1 MGMAASSLRFAQLTA
16 RKNQVEFE
24 GQQINQQRLTL
35 SQKSTALFNDMLTK
49 QVPTAP
55 DPSAFTRIVYKFN
68 SGFGESSILNLAR
81 KSSGAY
87 NYNVTYKR
95 PKTTKTLS
103 RSSFSNIG
111 FTTTLGVTTS
121 DKSQALASN
130 YARTANVDG
139 VSRNLTLVG
148 GNSAA
153 AKLQTYRDKLETYNN
168 MKTIE
173 EQIRSLSNKNGA
185 DACESS
191 TQQNIKSALGL
202 KYDAS
207 GDGQNKI
214 SEALKTIADKIPDD
228 QSSVVGSSEPPQY
241 KEAYYDDFSSD
252 RAPAKW
258 VNTEIRTSPK
268 PPSWHSEFKTKPT
281 LDPVVLGAY
290 PTISTP
296 PTDEEKKKAAA
307 YNMAVALGISSSAA
321 LSEDLTK
328 VDMVGA
334 LNDILS
340 EEESP
345 MNTWLRNK
353 LTGSPDG
360 TNLATSFNFQDGAI
374 KKNDIYKKE
383 SGEDATGVFKSLF
396 EFERKELANLLAR
409 YANGNAN
416 PLTDDQKMTDDKY
429 TQASANQEYSKEP
442 QLYFNY
448 EAKLAYDNANDEEKQ
463 KCNAYDAYLGN
474 QDAWKNYHEWINNQ
488 TGYLNERASESL
500 IKVAKGKTG
509 YDGITNDQM
518 VEMLNE
524 LLKTVGENCTSSGD
538 YKTTK
543 VDPAFAQYQSATATA
558 GIVNIAAGQILYEY
572 QDDDGQKCY
581 MYVSNENVLDDT
593 SSTYAEQVSVYE
605 NVLNYLEGEMETE
618 SQDANVI
625 MSDEGQVAKITFAD
639 GTVVTPEV
647 VTEMDN
653 DAYNQAMVEYEYK
666 KDVYDKEMN
675 DCNAKVKI
683 IQAQDQK
690 LEVRLKQLDTEQKAL
705 STEIEALKS
714 IRDKA
719 IESSFK
725 TFS

>member
-81 KSSGAY
+81 KASGAY

-103 RSSFSNIG
+103 RSSFSNVG

-121 DKSQALASN
+121 DKTKASY
-130 YARTANVDG
+130 YARTANVNG

-148 GNSAA
+148 GDSAA

-173 EQIRSLSNKNGA
+173 EQIRSLNNKNGS
-185 DACESS
+185 DVCKSS

-202 KYDAS
+202 TTDSRNGIAQKLFGNTGKS
-207 GDGQNKI
+207 G
-214 SEALKTIADKIPDD
+214 LC
-228 QSSVVGSSEPPQY
+228 V
-241 KEAYYDDFSSD
+241 
-252 RAPAKW
+252 
-258 VNTEIRTSPK
+258 
-268 PPSWHSEFKTKPT
+268 
-281 LDPVVLGAY
+281 
-290 PTISTP
+290 
-296 PTDEEKKKAAA
+296 
-307 YNMAVALGISSSAA
+307 
-321 LSEDLTK
+321 
-328 VDMVGA
+328 
-334 LNDILS
+334 
-340 EEESP
+340 
-345 MNTWLRNK
+345 
-353 LTGSPDG
+353 
-360 TNLATSFNFQDGAI
+360 
-374 KKNDIYKKE
+374 
-383 SGEDATGVFKSLF
+383 TGVFPDVLALNTSGINNEKAKAAEAMVKVLNGTAANLDTNITAQNLSAAVKALGSLKVNNEQLMSAHLQDKLF
-396 EFERKELANLLAR
+396 TDNTLKDDYDFQDNGSNSTDLTSFKNLNELEKKELINLLTA
-409 YANGNAN
+409 YANADAGTISSYDA
-416 PLTDDQKMTDDKY
+416 KY
-429 TQASANQEYSKEP
+429 QVSDTNYTN
-442 QLYFNY
+442 YTNY
-448 EAKLAYDNANDEEKQ
+448 ENYGQAANSLYNLASGQAADD
-463 KCNAYDAYLGN
+463 
-474 QDAWKNYHEWINNQ
+474 
-488 TGYLNERASESL
+488 T
-500 IKVAKGKTG
+500 V
-509 YDGITNDQM
+509 TNDQM

-524 LLKTVGENCTSSGD
+524 LLKEVGEGSSSSGD
-538 YKTTK
+538 YKTKK

-625 MSDEGQVAKITFAD
+625 MSDEGQVSKITFAD

>member
-81 KSSGAY
+81 KASGAY

-103 RSSFSNIG
+103 RSSFSNVG

-121 DKSQALASN
+121 DKTKASY
-130 YARTANVDG
+130 YARTANVNG

-148 GNSAA
+148 GDSAA

-173 EQIRSLSNKNGA
+173 EQIRSLNNKNGSYV
-185 DACESS
+185 CESS

-202 KYDAS
+202 TTDNRNGIAQKLFGNTGKS
-207 GDGQNKI
+207 G
-214 SEALKTIADKIPDD
+214 LC
-228 QSSVVGSSEPPQY
+228 V
-241 KEAYYDDFSSD
+241 
-252 RAPAKW
+252 
-258 VNTEIRTSPK
+258 
-268 PPSWHSEFKTKPT
+268 
-281 LDPVVLGAY
+281 
-290 PTISTP
+290 
-296 PTDEEKKKAAA
+296 
-307 YNMAVALGISSSAA
+307 
-321 LSEDLTK
+321 
-328 VDMVGA
+328 
-334 LNDILS
+334 
-340 EEESP
+340 
-345 MNTWLRNK
+345 
-353 LTGSPDG
+353 
-360 TNLATSFNFQDGAI
+360 
-374 KKNDIYKKE
+374 
-383 SGEDATGVFKSLF
+383 TGVFPDVLALNTSGINDEKAKAAEAMVKVLNGTAANLDTNITAQNLSAAVNALGSLKVNNEQLMSAHLQDKLF
-396 EFERKELANLLAR
+396 TDNTLKNEYDFTSAGASNPDSKDLSSFQNLNELEKKELINLLTA
-409 YANGNAN
+409 YANADAGTISSYDA
-416 PLTDDQKMTDDKY
+416 KY
-429 TQASANQEYSKEP
+429 QVSDTNYT
-442 QLYFNY
+442 NY
-448 EAKLAYDNANDEEKQ
+448 ENYGQAANSLYNLASGQAADD
-463 KCNAYDAYLGN
+463 
-474 QDAWKNYHEWINNQ
+474 
-488 TGYLNERASESL
+488 T
-500 IKVAKGKTG
+500 V
-509 YDGITNDQM
+509 TNDQM

-524 LLKTVGENCTSSGD
+524 LLKEVGEGSSSSGD
-538 YKTTK
+538 YKTKK

>member
-81 KSSGAY
+81 KASGAY

-103 RSSFSNIG
+103 RSSFSNVG

-121 DKSQALASN
+121 DKTKASY
-130 YARTANVDG
+130 YARTANVNG

-148 GNSAA
+148 GDSAA

-173 EQIRSLSNKNGA
+173 EQIRSLNNKNGSNV
-185 DACESS
+185 CESS

-202 KYDAS
+202 TTDSRNGIAQKLFGNTGKS
-207 GDGQNKI
+207 G
-214 SEALKTIADKIPDD
+214 LC
-228 QSSVVGSSEPPQY
+228 V
-241 KEAYYDDFSSD
+241 
-252 RAPAKW
+252 
-258 VNTEIRTSPK
+258 
-268 PPSWHSEFKTKPT
+268 
-281 LDPVVLGAY
+281 
-290 PTISTP
+290 
-296 PTDEEKKKAAA
+296 
-307 YNMAVALGISSSAA
+307 
-321 LSEDLTK
+321 
-328 VDMVGA
+328 
-334 LNDILS
+334 
-340 EEESP
+340 
-345 MNTWLRNK
+345 
-353 LTGSPDG
+353 
-360 TNLATSFNFQDGAI
+360 
-374 KKNDIYKKE
+374 
-383 SGEDATGVFKSLF
+383 TGVFPDVLALNTSGINDEKAKAAEAMVKVLNGTAANLDTNITAQNLSAAVKALGSLTVSSEQLMSAHLKDKLF
-396 EFERKELANLLAR
+396 TDNTLKNEYDFTSADASNPDSKDLSSFQNLNELEKKELINLLTA
-409 YANGNAN
+409 YANADAGTISSYDA
-416 PLTDDQKMTDDKY
+416 KY
-429 TQASANQEYSKEP
+429 QVSDTNYTN
-442 QLYFNY
+442 YTNY
-448 EAKLAYDNANDEEKQ
+448 ENYGQAANSLYNLASGQAADD
-463 KCNAYDAYLGN
+463 
-474 QDAWKNYHEWINNQ
+474 
-488 TGYLNERASESL
+488 T
-500 IKVAKGKTG
+500 V
-509 YDGITNDQM
+509 TNDQM

-524 LLKTVGENCTSSGD
+524 LLKEVGEGSSSSGD
-538 YKTTK
+538 YKTKK

>member
-81 KSSGAY
+81 KASGAY

-103 RSSFSNIG
+103 RSSFSNVG

-121 DKSQALASN
+121 DKTKASY
-130 YARTANVDG
+130 YARTANVNG

-148 GNSAA
+148 GDSAA

-173 EQIRSLSNKNGA
+173 EQIRSLNNKNGS
-185 DACESS
+185 DVCESS

-202 KYDAS
+202 TTDNRNGIAQKLFGNTGKSGLCVTGVFPDVLALNTSGINDEKAKAAEAMVKVLNGTAANLDTNITAQNLSNAVNALGSLTVSSEQLMSTHLKDKLFTDNTLKNEYDFTSAGASNPDSKDLSSFQNLNELEKKELINLLTAYANADAGTISSYDAKYQVS
-207 GDGQNKI
+207 DTNYTNYTNYENYGQ
-214 SEALKTIADKIPDD
+214 
-228 QSSVVGSSEPPQY
+228 
-241 KEAYYDDFSSD
+241 
-252 RAPAKW
+252 
-258 VNTEIRTSPK
+258 
-268 PPSWHSEFKTKPT
+268 
-281 LDPVVLGAY
+281 
-290 PTISTP
+290 
-296 PTDEEKKKAAA
+296 AANSL
-307 YNMAVALGISSSAA
+307 Y
-321 LSEDLTK
+321 
-328 VDMVGA
+328 
-334 LNDILS
+334 
-340 EEESP
+340 
-345 MNTWLRNK
+345 
-353 LTGSPDG
+353 
-360 TNLATSFNFQDGAI
+360 NLATG
-374 KKNDIYKKE
+374 
-383 SGEDATGVFKSLF
+383 
-396 EFERKELANLLAR
+396 
-409 YANGNAN
+409 
-416 PLTDDQKMTDDKY
+416 
-429 TQASANQEYSKEP
+429 QAA
-442 QLYFNY
+442 
-448 EAKLAYDNANDEEKQ
+448 DN
-463 KCNAYDAYLGN
+463 
-474 QDAWKNYHEWINNQ
+474 
-488 TGYLNERASESL
+488 T
-500 IKVAKGKTG
+500 V
-509 YDGITNDQM
+509 TNDQM

-524 LLKTVGENCTSSGD
+524 LLKEVGEGSSSSGD
-538 YKTTK
+538 YKTKK

-625 MSDEGQVAKITFAD
+625 MSDEGQVSKITFAD

>member
-81 KSSGAY
+81 KASGAY

-103 RSSFSNIG
+103 RSSFSNVG

-121 DKSQALASN
+121 DKTKASY
-130 YARTANVDG
+130 YARTANVNG

-148 GNSAA
+148 GDSAA

-173 EQIRSLSNKNGA
+173 EQIRSLNNKNGS
-185 DACESS
+185 DVCKSS

-202 KYDAS
+202 TTDSRNGIAQKLFGAS
-207 GDGQNKI
+207 ANDNG
-214 SEALKTIADKIPDD
+214 LRIPNPNPTKVTLA
-228 QSSVVGSSEPPQY
+228 STYP
-241 KEAYYDDFSSD
+241 SD
-252 RAPAKW
+252 
-258 VNTEIRTSPK
+258 T
-268 PPSWHSEFKTKPT
+268 TKQ
-281 LDPVVLGAY
+281 
-290 PTISTP
+290 
-296 PTDEEKKKAAA
+296 AA
-307 YNMAVALGISSSAA
+307 YNMAVALGLTQPNGVNIVNLTQANMTDA
-321 LSEDLTK
+321 LKSLYVAT
-328 VDMVGA
+328 
-334 LNDILS
+334 S
-340 EEESP
+340 SP
-345 MNTWLRNK
+345 MSSHLQAK
-353 LTGSPDG
+353 LFDG
-360 TNLATSFNFQDGAI
+360 TNLRSEFQFGTGTTQVSPDDI
-374 KKNDIYKKE
+374 KNK
-383 SGEDATGVFKSLF
+383 FKDLNAL
-396 EFERKELANLLAR
+396 EKAELANLLAQ
-409 YANGNAN
+409 YANAGNITGIAEGAKVLDTN
-416 PLTDDQKMTDDKY
+416 Y
-429 TQASANQEYSKEP
+429 TNYT
-442 QLYFNY
+442 NY
-448 EAKLAYDNANDEEKQ
+448 ENYGQAANSLYNLASGQAADD
-463 KCNAYDAYLGN
+463 
-474 QDAWKNYHEWINNQ
+474 
-488 TGYLNERASESL
+488 T
-500 IKVAKGKTG
+500 V
-509 YDGITNDQM
+509 TNDQM

-524 LLKTVGENCTSSGD
+524 LLKEVGEGSSSSGD
-538 YKTTK
+538 YKTKK

>member
-81 KSSGAY
+81 KASGAY

-103 RSSFSNIG
+103 RSSFSNVG

-121 DKSQALASN
+121 DKTKASY
-130 YARTANVDG
+130 YARTANVNG

-148 GNSAA
+148 GDSAA

-173 EQIRSLSNKNGA
+173 EQIRSLNNKNGS
-185 DACESS
+185 DVCKSS

-202 KYDAS
+202 TTDSRNGIAQKLFGNTGKS
-207 GDGQNKI
+207 G
-214 SEALKTIADKIPDD
+214 LC
-228 QSSVVGSSEPPQY
+228 V
-241 KEAYYDDFSSD
+241 
-252 RAPAKW
+252 
-258 VNTEIRTSPK
+258 
-268 PPSWHSEFKTKPT
+268 
-281 LDPVVLGAY
+281 
-290 PTISTP
+290 
-296 PTDEEKKKAAA
+296 
-307 YNMAVALGISSSAA
+307 
-321 LSEDLTK
+321 
-328 VDMVGA
+328 
-334 LNDILS
+334 
-340 EEESP
+340 
-345 MNTWLRNK
+345 
-353 LTGSPDG
+353 
-360 TNLATSFNFQDGAI
+360 
-374 KKNDIYKKE
+374 
-383 SGEDATGVFKSLF
+383 TGVFPDVLALNTSGINNEKAKAAEAMVKVLNGTAANLDTNITAQNLSAAVKALGSLKVNNEQLMSAHLQDKLF
-396 EFERKELANLLAR
+396 TDNTLKDDYDFQDNGSNSTDLTSFKNLNELEKKELINLLTA
-409 YANGNAN
+409 YANADAGTISSYDA
-416 PLTDDQKMTDDKY
+416 KY
-429 TQASANQEYSKEP
+429 QVSDTNYTN
-442 QLYFNY
+442 YTNY
-448 EAKLAYDNANDEEKQ
+448 ENYGQAANSLYNLASGQAADD
-463 KCNAYDAYLGN
+463 
-474 QDAWKNYHEWINNQ
+474 
-488 TGYLNERASESL
+488 T
-500 IKVAKGKTG
+500 V
-509 YDGITNDQM
+509 TNDQM

-524 LLKTVGENCTSSGD
+524 LLKEVGEGSSSSGD
-538 YKTTK
+538 YKTKK

>member
-81 KSSGAY
+81 KASGAY

-103 RSSFSNIG
+103 RSSFSNVG

-121 DKSQALASN
+121 DKTKASY
-130 YARTANVDG
+130 YARTANVNG

-148 GNSAA
+148 GDSAA

-173 EQIRSLSNKNGA
+173 EQIRSLNNKNGS
-185 DACESS
+185 DVCESS

-202 KYDAS
+202 TTDNRNGIAQKLFGNTGKSGLCVTGVFPDVLALNTSGINDEKAKAAEAMVKVLNGTAANLDTNITAQNLSNAVNALGSLTVSSEQLMSTHLKDKLFTDNTLKNEYDFTSAGASNPDSKDLSSFQNLNELEKKELINLLTAYANADAGTISSYDAKYQVS
-207 GDGQNKI
+207 DTNYTNYTNYENYGQ
-214 SEALKTIADKIPDD
+214 
-228 QSSVVGSSEPPQY
+228 
-241 KEAYYDDFSSD
+241 
-252 RAPAKW
+252 
-258 VNTEIRTSPK
+258 
-268 PPSWHSEFKTKPT
+268 
-281 LDPVVLGAY
+281 
-290 PTISTP
+290 
-296 PTDEEKKKAAA
+296 AANSL
-307 YNMAVALGISSSAA
+307 Y
-321 LSEDLTK
+321 
-328 VDMVGA
+328 
-334 LNDILS
+334 
-340 EEESP
+340 
-345 MNTWLRNK
+345 
-353 LTGSPDG
+353 
-360 TNLATSFNFQDGAI
+360 NLATGQAA
-374 KKNDIYKKE
+374 
-383 SGEDATGVFKSLF
+383 DATV
-396 EFERKELANLLAR
+396 
-409 YANGNAN
+409 
-416 PLTDDQKMTDDKY
+416 
-429 TQASANQEYSKEP
+429 
-442 QLYFNY
+442 
-448 EAKLAYDNANDEEKQ
+448 
-463 KCNAYDAYLGN
+463 
-474 QDAWKNYHEWINNQ
+474 
-488 TGYLNERASESL
+488 
-500 IKVAKGKTG
+500 
-509 YDGITNDQM
+509 TNDQM
-518 VEMLNE
+518 VKMLNE
-524 LLKTVGENCTSSGD
+524 LLKEVGEGSSSSGD
-538 YKTTK
+538 YKTKK

-572 QDDDGQKCY
+572 QDDEGQKCY

>member
-81 KSSGAY
+81 KASGAY

-103 RSSFSNIG
+103 RSSFSNVG

-121 DKSQALASN
+121 DKTKASY
-130 YARTANVDG
+130 YARTANVNG

-148 GNSAA
+148 GDSAA

-173 EQIRSLSNKNGA
+173 EQIRSLNNKNGSNV
-185 DACESS
+185 CESS

-202 KYDAS
+202 TTDSRNGIAQKLFGNTGKSGLCVTGVFPDVLALNTSGINDEKAKAAEAMVKVLNGTAANLDTNITAQNLSAAVEALGSLAVSSEKLISTHLKDKLFTGNTLKNEYDFTSAGASNPDSKDLSSFQNLNELEKKELINLLTAYANADAGTISSYDAKYQVS
-207 GDGQNKI
+207 DTNYTNYTNYENYGQ
-214 SEALKTIADKIPDD
+214 
-228 QSSVVGSSEPPQY
+228 
-241 KEAYYDDFSSD
+241 
-252 RAPAKW
+252 
-258 VNTEIRTSPK
+258 
-268 PPSWHSEFKTKPT
+268 
-281 LDPVVLGAY
+281 
-290 PTISTP
+290 
-296 PTDEEKKKAAA
+296 AANSL
-307 YNMAVALGISSSAA
+307 Y
-321 LSEDLTK
+321 
-328 VDMVGA
+328 
-334 LNDILS
+334 
-340 EEESP
+340 
-345 MNTWLRNK
+345 
-353 LTGSPDG
+353 
-360 TNLATSFNFQDGAI
+360 NLATGQA
-374 KKNDIYKKE
+374 
-383 SGEDATGVFKSLF
+383 A
-396 EFERKELANLLAR
+396 
-409 YANGNAN
+409 
-416 PLTDDQKMTDDKY
+416 DDT
-429 TQASANQEYSKEP
+429 
-442 QLYFNY
+442 
-448 EAKLAYDNANDEEKQ
+448 
-463 KCNAYDAYLGN
+463 
-474 QDAWKNYHEWINNQ
+474 
-488 TGYLNERASESL
+488 
-500 IKVAKGKTG
+500 V
-509 YDGITNDQM
+509 TNDQM

-524 LLKTVGENCTSSGD
+524 LLKEVGEGSSSSGD
-538 YKTTK
+538 YKTKK

>member
-81 KSSGAY
+81 KASGAY

-103 RSSFSNIG
+103 RSSFSNVG

-121 DKSQALASN
+121 DKTKASY
-130 YARTANVDG
+130 YARTANVNG

-148 GNSAA
+148 GDSAA
-153 AKLQTYRDKLETYNN
+153 AKLKTYREKLETYNN

-173 EQIRSLSNKNGA
+173 EQIRSLNNKNGA
-185 DACESS
+185 NACESS

-202 KYDAS
+202 TTDNRNGIVQKLFGAS
-207 GDGQNKI
+207 
-214 SEALKTIADKIPDD
+214 
-228 QSSVVGSSEPPQY
+228 
-241 KEAYYDDFSSD
+241 SSD
-252 RAPAKW
+252 NGLMIPNPNQ
-258 VNTEIRTSPK
+258 V
-268 PPSWHSEFKTKPT
+268 T
-281 LDPVVLGAY
+281 LDSTY
-290 PTISTP
+290 PS
-296 PTDEEKKKAAA
+296 DNNNQKAA
-307 YNMAVALGISSSAA
+307 YNMAVALGLTQPSGVNLDQTLTQANMDAALKAILQEDTDTTDGFQSKMSLHLRYKLTGKSSSASA
-321 LSEDLTK
+321 DD
-328 VDMVGA
+328 VVGSTYQFTTGDGTA
-334 LNDILS
+334 NVSKENIADKFKGLNDL
-340 EEESP
+340 E
-345 MNTWLRNK
+345 K
-353 LTGSPDG
+353 
-360 TNLATSFNFQDGAI
+360 A
-374 KKNDIYKKE
+374 
-383 SGEDATGVFKSLF
+383 
-396 EFERKELANLLAR
+396 ELANLLAQ
-409 YANGNAN
+409 YANAGKIAGIATKAQV
-416 PLTDDQKMTDDKY
+416 TDK
-429 TQASANQEYSKEP
+429 
-442 QLYFNY
+442 NY
-448 EAKLAYDNANDEEKQ
+448 ENYENYGQAANSLHNLASGQAADD
-463 KCNAYDAYLGN
+463 
-474 QDAWKNYHEWINNQ
+474 
-488 TGYLNERASESL
+488 TVTNE
-500 IKVAKGKTG
+500 
-509 YDGITNDQM
+509 QM
-518 VEMLNE
+518 VKMLNE
-524 LLKTVGENCTSSGD
+524 LLKKVGEGSSSSGD
-538 YKTTK
+538 YKTKK

>member
-81 KSSGAY
+81 KASGAY

-103 RSSFSNIG
+103 RSSFSNVG

-121 DKSQALASN
+121 DKTKASY
-130 YARTANVDG
+130 YARTANVNG

-148 GNSAA
+148 GDSAA
-153 AKLQTYRDKLETYNN
+153 AKLQTYRDRLETYNN

-173 EQIRSLSNKNGA
+173 EQIRSLNNKNGS
-185 DACESS
+185 DVCKSS

-202 KYDAS
+202 TTDNRNGIAQKLFGNTGKSGLCVTGVFPDVLALNTSGINGEKAKAAEAMVKVLNGTAANLDTNITAQNLSDAVEALGSLAVSSEQLMSAHLKDKLFTGNTLKNEYDFTSAGASNPDSKDLSSFQNLNELEKKELINLLTAYANADAGTISSYDAKYQVS
-207 GDGQNKI
+207 DTNYTNYENYGQ
-214 SEALKTIADKIPDD
+214 
-228 QSSVVGSSEPPQY
+228 
-241 KEAYYDDFSSD
+241 
-252 RAPAKW
+252 
-258 VNTEIRTSPK
+258 
-268 PPSWHSEFKTKPT
+268 
-281 LDPVVLGAY
+281 
-290 PTISTP
+290 
-296 PTDEEKKKAAA
+296 AANSL
-307 YNMAVALGISSSAA
+307 Y
-321 LSEDLTK
+321 
-328 VDMVGA
+328 
-334 LNDILS
+334 
-340 EEESP
+340 
-345 MNTWLRNK
+345 
-353 LTGSPDG
+353 
-360 TNLATSFNFQDGAI
+360 NLATGQA
-374 KKNDIYKKE
+374 
-383 SGEDATGVFKSLF
+383 A
-396 EFERKELANLLAR
+396 
-409 YANGNAN
+409 
-416 PLTDDQKMTDDKY
+416 DDT
-429 TQASANQEYSKEP
+429 
-442 QLYFNY
+442 
-448 EAKLAYDNANDEEKQ
+448 
-463 KCNAYDAYLGN
+463 
-474 QDAWKNYHEWINNQ
+474 
-488 TGYLNERASESL
+488 
-500 IKVAKGKTG
+500 V
-509 YDGITNDQM
+509 TNDQM

-524 LLKTVGENCTSSGD
+524 LLKEVGEGSSSSGD
-538 YKTTK
+538 YKTKK

-625 MSDEGQVAKITFAD
+625 MSDEGQVSKITFAD

>member
-81 KSSGAY
+81 KASGAY

-103 RSSFSNIG
+103 RSSFSNVG

-121 DKSQALASN
+121 DKTKASY
-130 YARTANVDG
+130 YARTANVNG

-148 GNSAA
+148 GDSAA
-153 AKLQTYRDKLETYNN
+153 AKLQTYRDRLETYNN

-173 EQIRSLSNKNGA
+173 EQIRSLNNKNGS
-185 DACESS
+185 DVCKSS

-202 KYDAS
+202 TTDSRNGIAQKLFGANGTRIGLTCMPPKIVELGETYDA
-207 GDGQNKI
+207 
-214 SEALKTIADKIPDD
+214 
-228 QSSVVGSSEPPQY
+228 
-241 KEAYYDDFSSD
+241 
-252 RAPAKW
+252 
-258 VNTEIRTSPK
+258 
-268 PPSWHSEFKTKPT
+268 
-281 LDPVVLGAY
+281 
-290 PTISTP
+290 
-296 PTDEEKKKAAA
+296 TDKKKAAA
-307 YNMAVALGISSSAA
+307 YNMAVALG
-321 LSEDLTK
+321 L
-328 VDMVGA
+328 
-334 LNDILS
+334 
-340 EEESP
+340 
-345 MNTWLRNK
+345 
-353 LTGSPDG
+353 
-360 TNLATSFNFQDGAI
+360 
-374 KKNDIYKKE
+374 KKNDNVASLTDLSQKDLT
-383 SGEDATGVFKSLF
+383 DALKSLYVVSNSPMSSHLQAKLFDETNLRNEF
-396 EFERKELANLLAR
+396 EFGDSTTEKVLQGNIAGKFNSLNDLEKAELANLLAQ
-409 YANGNAN
+409 YANTGNITGIDTGAKVLN
-416 PLTDDQKMTDDKY
+416 K
-429 TQASANQEYSKEP
+429 
-442 QLYFNY
+442 NY
-448 EAKLAYDNANDEEKQ
+448 ENYENYGQAANSLYNLASGQAADD
-463 KCNAYDAYLGN
+463 
-474 QDAWKNYHEWINNQ
+474 
-488 TGYLNERASESL
+488 T
-500 IKVAKGKTG
+500 V
-509 YDGITNDQM
+509 TNDQM
-518 VEMLNE
+518 VKMLNE
-524 LLKTVGENCTSSGD
+524 LLKEVGEGSSSSGD
-538 YKTTK
+538 YKTKK

-625 MSDEGQVAKITFAD
+625 MSDEGQVSKITFAD

>member
-81 KSSGAY
+81 KASGAY

-103 RSSFSNIG
+103 RSSFSNVG

-121 DKSQALASN
+121 DKTKASY
-130 YARTANVDG
+130 YARTANVNG

-148 GNSAA
+148 GDSAA

-173 EQIRSLSNKNGA
+173 EQIRSLNNKNGS
-185 DACESS
+185 DVCESS

-202 KYDAS
+202 TTDSRNGIAQKLFGNTGKS
-207 GDGQNKI
+207 G
-214 SEALKTIADKIPDD
+214 LC
-228 QSSVVGSSEPPQY
+228 V
-241 KEAYYDDFSSD
+241 
-252 RAPAKW
+252 
-258 VNTEIRTSPK
+258 
-268 PPSWHSEFKTKPT
+268 
-281 LDPVVLGAY
+281 
-290 PTISTP
+290 
-296 PTDEEKKKAAA
+296 
-307 YNMAVALGISSSAA
+307 
-321 LSEDLTK
+321 
-328 VDMVGA
+328 
-334 LNDILS
+334 
-340 EEESP
+340 
-345 MNTWLRNK
+345 
-353 LTGSPDG
+353 
-360 TNLATSFNFQDGAI
+360 
-374 KKNDIYKKE
+374 
-383 SGEDATGVFKSLF
+383 TGVFPDVLALNTSGINDEKAKAAEAMVKVLNGTAANLDTNITAQNLSVAVKALGSLKVNNEQLMSAHLHDKLF
-396 EFERKELANLLAR
+396 TGDTLKNEYDFTSAGASNPDSKDLSSFQNLNELEKKELINLLTA
-409 YANGNAN
+409 YANADAGTISSYDA
-416 PLTDDQKMTDDKY
+416 KY
-429 TQASANQEYSKEP
+429 QVSDTNYT
-442 QLYFNY
+442 NY
-448 EAKLAYDNANDEEKQ
+448 ENYGQAANSLYNLASGQAADN
-463 KCNAYDAYLGN
+463 
-474 QDAWKNYHEWINNQ
+474 
-488 TGYLNERASESL
+488 T
-500 IKVAKGKTG
+500 V
-509 YDGITNDQM
+509 TNDQM

-524 LLKTVGENCTSSGD
+524 LLKEVGEGSSSSGD
-538 YKTTK
+538 YKTKK

-581 MYVSNENVLDDT
+581 MYASNENVLDDT

>member
-103 RSSFSNIG
+103 RSSFSNVG

-121 DKSQALASN
+121 EETKAAY

-148 GNSAA
+148 GDSAA

-173 EQIRSLSNKNGA
+173 EQIRSLSNKNGS
-185 DACESS
+185 DVCESS

-202 KYDAS
+202 KYDAD

-214 SEALKTIADKIPDD
+214 SNALKTIADKIPDD
-228 QSSVVGSSEPPQY
+228 KSSVVGSSKPLQY
-241 KEAYYDDFSSD
+241 TDDYYDDF
-252 RAPAKW
+252 RNNGAPAKW
-258 VNTEIRTSPK
+258 VEKEKRNLNAPSIWHPEFRTE
-268 PPSWHSEFKTKPT
+268 PT
-281 LDPVVLGAY
+281 LNQVVLGEY
-290 PTISTP
+290 PTISASSTV
-296 PTDEEKKKAAA
+296 EEKKKAAA
-307 YNMAVALGISSSAA
+307 YNMAVALGIGSSAT
-321 LSEDLTK
+321 LSESLTK
-328 VDMVGA
+328 TDMVGA

-340 EEESP
+340 EEESQ
-345 MNTWLRNK
+345 MSTRLRNK
-353 LTGSPDG
+353 LTGSLDG
-360 TNLATSFNFQDGAI
+360 TNLDDSFNFQNGII
-374 KKNDIYKKE
+374 KKDDIYKKE
-383 SGEDATGVFKSLF
+383 PNKDATGVFKSLF

-409 YANGNAN
+409 YANGNTSQ
-416 PLTDDQKMTDDKY
+416 LTNDQTMTDDKY
-429 TQASANQEYSKEP
+429 TQASAHQKYIEDSQSYIA
-442 QLYFNY
+442 Y
-448 EAKLAYDNANDEEKQ
+448 EEKLAYDNATPTEKQ
-463 KCNAYDAYLGN
+463 KFDAYDAYLEN
-474 QDAWKNYHEWINNQ
+474 ETAWKNYYQWTNKQ
-488 TGYLNERASESL
+488 TDYLNERASESL
-500 IKVAKGKTG
+500 IKVAKGETG

-518 VEMLNE
+518 VEMLKE
-524 LLKTVGENCTSSGD
+524 LLKEVGEGSSSSGD
-538 YKTTK
+538 YKTKK

-572 QDDDGQKCY
+572 QDDEGQKCY
-581 MYVSNENVLDDT
+581 MYVSNENVLDDS

>member
-81 KSSGAY
+81 KASGAY

-103 RSSFSNIG
+103 RSSFSNVG

-121 DKSQALASN
+121 DKTKASY
-130 YARTANVDG
+130 YARTANVNG

-148 GNSAA
+148 GDSAA

-173 EQIRSLSNKNGA
+173 EQIRSLNNKNGSNV
-185 DACESS
+185 CESS

-202 KYDAS
+202 TTDSRNGIAQKLFGNTGKS
-207 GDGQNKI
+207 G
-214 SEALKTIADKIPDD
+214 LC
-228 QSSVVGSSEPPQY
+228 V
-241 KEAYYDDFSSD
+241 
-252 RAPAKW
+252 
-258 VNTEIRTSPK
+258 
-268 PPSWHSEFKTKPT
+268 
-281 LDPVVLGAY
+281 
-290 PTISTP
+290 
-296 PTDEEKKKAAA
+296 
-307 YNMAVALGISSSAA
+307 
-321 LSEDLTK
+321 
-328 VDMVGA
+328 
-334 LNDILS
+334 
-340 EEESP
+340 
-345 MNTWLRNK
+345 
-353 LTGSPDG
+353 
-360 TNLATSFNFQDGAI
+360 
-374 KKNDIYKKE
+374 
-383 SGEDATGVFKSLF
+383 TGVFPDVLALNTSGINDEKAKAAEAMVKVLNGTAANLDTNITAQNLSAAVKALGSLTVSSEQLMSAHLKDKLF
-396 EFERKELANLLAR
+396 TDNTLKNEYDFTSADASNPDSKDLSSFQNLNELEKKELINLLTA
-409 YANGNAN
+409 YANADAGTISSYDA
-416 PLTDDQKMTDDKY
+416 KY
-429 TQASANQEYSKEP
+429 QVSDTNYT
-442 QLYFNY
+442 NY
-448 EAKLAYDNANDEEKQ
+448 ENYGQAANSLYNLASGQAADD
-463 KCNAYDAYLGN
+463 
-474 QDAWKNYHEWINNQ
+474 
-488 TGYLNERASESL
+488 T
-500 IKVAKGKTG
+500 V
-509 YDGITNDQM
+509 TNDQM

-524 LLKTVGENCTSSGD
+524 LLKEVGEGSSSSGD
-538 YKTTK
+538 YKTKK

>member
-81 KSSGAY
+81 KASGAY

-103 RSSFSNIG
+103 RSSFSNVG

-121 DKSQALASN
+121 DKTKASY
-130 YARTANVDG
+130 YARTANVNG

-148 GNSAA
+148 GDSAA
-153 AKLQTYRDKLETYNN
+153 AKLQTYRDRLETYNN

-173 EQIRSLSNKNGA
+173 EQIRSLNNKNGS
-185 DACESS
+185 DVCKSS

-202 KYDAS
+202 TTDNRNGIAQKLFGNTGKSGLCVTGVFPDVLALNTSGINGEKAKAAEAMVKVLNGTAANLDTNITAQNLSDAVEALGSLAVSSEQLMSAHLKDKLFTGNTLKNEYDFTSAGASNPDSKDLSSFQNLNELEKKELINLLTAYANADAGTISSYDAKYQVS
-207 GDGQNKI
+207 DTNYTNYTNYENYGQ
-214 SEALKTIADKIPDD
+214 
-228 QSSVVGSSEPPQY
+228 
-241 KEAYYDDFSSD
+241 
-252 RAPAKW
+252 
-258 VNTEIRTSPK
+258 
-268 PPSWHSEFKTKPT
+268 
-281 LDPVVLGAY
+281 
-290 PTISTP
+290 
-296 PTDEEKKKAAA
+296 AANSL
-307 YNMAVALGISSSAA
+307 Y
-321 LSEDLTK
+321 
-328 VDMVGA
+328 
-334 LNDILS
+334 
-340 EEESP
+340 
-345 MNTWLRNK
+345 
-353 LTGSPDG
+353 
-360 TNLATSFNFQDGAI
+360 NLATGQA
-374 KKNDIYKKE
+374 
-383 SGEDATGVFKSLF
+383 A
-396 EFERKELANLLAR
+396 
-409 YANGNAN
+409 
-416 PLTDDQKMTDDKY
+416 DDT
-429 TQASANQEYSKEP
+429 
-442 QLYFNY
+442 
-448 EAKLAYDNANDEEKQ
+448 
-463 KCNAYDAYLGN
+463 
-474 QDAWKNYHEWINNQ
+474 
-488 TGYLNERASESL
+488 
-500 IKVAKGKTG
+500 V
-509 YDGITNDQM
+509 TNDQM

-524 LLKTVGENCTSSGD
+524 LLKEVGEGSSSSGD
-538 YKTTK
+538 YKTKK

-625 MSDEGQVAKITFAD
+625 MSDEGQVSKITFAD

>member
-103 RSSFSNIG
+103 RSSFSNVG

-121 DKSQALASN
+121 DKSQVLPATY

-153 AKLQTYRDKLETYNN
+153 EKLQTYRDKLETYNN

-202 KYDAS
+202 TEDNRNGIAKKLFGAS
-207 GDGQNKI
+207 EDDNGLRMPNPNPTKV
-214 SEALKTIADKIPDD
+214 ALN
-228 QSSVVGSSEPPQY
+228 S
-241 KEAYYDDFSSD
+241 
-252 RAPAKW
+252 
-258 VNTEIRTSPK
+258 
-268 PPSWHSEFKTKPT
+268 
-281 LDPVVLGAY
+281 Y
-290 PTISTP
+290 PTGTGSDT
-296 PTDEEKKKAAA
+296 KQAA
-307 YNMAVALGISSSAA
+307 YNMAEALGLTKPNGVTLSKTLTQTNMDSALNAILRENTSAA
-321 LSEDLTK
+321 GGFQST
-328 VDMVGA
+328 MS
-334 LNDILS
+334 LN
-340 EEESP
+340 
-345 MNTWLRNK
+345 LRHK
-353 LTGSPDG
+353 LTGTSSEGTTDDTVGSTYKFTTDG
-360 TNLATSFNFQDGAI
+360 GTTPVSQDDI
-374 KKNDIYKKE
+374 KNK
-383 SGEDATGVFKSLF
+383 FKDLNAL
-396 EFERKELANLLAR
+396 EKAELANLLAQ
-409 YANGNAN
+409 YAKAEKIAN
-416 PLTDDQKMTDDKY
+416 IDAGARVSDENYKDCQAANSLYNLADGQAADDT
-429 TQASANQEYSKEP
+429 
-442 QLYFNY
+442 
-448 EAKLAYDNANDEEKQ
+448 
-463 KCNAYDAYLGN
+463 
-474 QDAWKNYHEWINNQ
+474 
-488 TGYLNERASESL
+488 
-500 IKVAKGKTG
+500 V
-509 YDGITNDQM
+509 TNDQM
-518 VEMLNE
+518 VKMLNE

-572 QDDDGQKCY
+572 QDDEGQKCY

>member
-81 KSSGAY
+81 KASGAY

-103 RSSFSNIG
+103 RSSFSNVG

-121 DKSQALASN
+121 DKTKASY
-130 YARTANVDG
+130 YARTANVNG

-148 GNSAA
+148 GDSAA
-153 AKLQTYRDKLETYNN
+153 AKLQTYRDRLETYNN

-173 EQIRSLSNKNGA
+173 EQIRSLNNKNGA
-185 DACESS
+185 GVCESS

-202 KYDAS
+202 TTDNRNGIAQKLFGNTGKS
-207 GDGQNKI
+207 G
-214 SEALKTIADKIPDD
+214 LC
-228 QSSVVGSSEPPQY
+228 V
-241 KEAYYDDFSSD
+241 
-252 RAPAKW
+252 
-258 VNTEIRTSPK
+258 
-268 PPSWHSEFKTKPT
+268 
-281 LDPVVLGAY
+281 
-290 PTISTP
+290 
-296 PTDEEKKKAAA
+296 
-307 YNMAVALGISSSAA
+307 
-321 LSEDLTK
+321 
-328 VDMVGA
+328 
-334 LNDILS
+334 
-340 EEESP
+340 
-345 MNTWLRNK
+345 
-353 LTGSPDG
+353 
-360 TNLATSFNFQDGAI
+360 
-374 KKNDIYKKE
+374 
-383 SGEDATGVFKSLF
+383 TGVFPDVLALNTSGINDEKAKAAEAMVKVLNGTAANLDTNITAQNLSAAVEALGSLAVSSEKLISTHLKDKLF
-396 EFERKELANLLAR
+396 TGNTLKNEYDFTSAGASNPDSKDLSSFQNLNELEKKELINLLTA
-409 YANGNAN
+409 YANADAGTISSYDA
-416 PLTDDQKMTDDKY
+416 KY
-429 TQASANQEYSKEP
+429 QVSDTNYT
-442 QLYFNY
+442 NY
-448 EAKLAYDNANDEEKQ
+448 ENYGQAANSLYNLASGQAADD
-463 KCNAYDAYLGN
+463 
-474 QDAWKNYHEWINNQ
+474 
-488 TGYLNERASESL
+488 T
-500 IKVAKGKTG
+500 V
-509 YDGITNDQM
+509 TNDQM

-524 LLKTVGENCTSSGD
+524 LLKEVGEGSSSSGD
-538 YKTTK
+538 YKTKK

>member
-81 KSSGAY
+81 KASGAY

-103 RSSFSNIG
+103 RSSFSNVG

-121 DKSQALASN
+121 DKTKASY
-130 YARTANVDG
+130 YARTANVNG

-148 GNSAA
+148 GDSAA

-173 EQIRSLSNKNGA
+173 EQIRSLNNKNGS
-185 DACESS
+185 DVCESS

-202 KYDAS
+202 TTDNRNGIAQKLFGNTGKSGLCVTGVFPDVLALNTSGINDEKAKAAEAMVKVLNGTAANLDTNITAQNLSNAVNALGSLTVSSEQLMSTHLKDKLFTDNTLKNEYDFTSAGASNPDSKDLSSFQNLNELEKKELINLLTAYANADAGTISSYDAKYQVS
-207 GDGQNKI
+207 DTNYTNYTNYENYGQ
-214 SEALKTIADKIPDD
+214 
-228 QSSVVGSSEPPQY
+228 
-241 KEAYYDDFSSD
+241 
-252 RAPAKW
+252 
-258 VNTEIRTSPK
+258 
-268 PPSWHSEFKTKPT
+268 
-281 LDPVVLGAY
+281 
-290 PTISTP
+290 
-296 PTDEEKKKAAA
+296 AANSL
-307 YNMAVALGISSSAA
+307 Y
-321 LSEDLTK
+321 
-328 VDMVGA
+328 
-334 LNDILS
+334 
-340 EEESP
+340 
-345 MNTWLRNK
+345 
-353 LTGSPDG
+353 
-360 TNLATSFNFQDGAI
+360 NLATG
-374 KKNDIYKKE
+374 
-383 SGEDATGVFKSLF
+383 
-396 EFERKELANLLAR
+396 
-409 YANGNAN
+409 
-416 PLTDDQKMTDDKY
+416 
-429 TQASANQEYSKEP
+429 QAA
-442 QLYFNY
+442 
-448 EAKLAYDNANDEEKQ
+448 DN
-463 KCNAYDAYLGN
+463 
-474 QDAWKNYHEWINNQ
+474 
-488 TGYLNERASESL
+488 T
-500 IKVAKGKTG
+500 V
-509 YDGITNDQM
+509 TNDQM

-524 LLKTVGENCTSSGD
+524 LLKEVGEGSSSSGD
-538 YKTTK
+538 YKTKK

>member
-68 SGFGESSILNLAR
+68 NGFGESSILNLAR

-103 RSSFSNIG
+103 RSSFSNVG

-121 DKSQALASN
+121 DKTKASY

-148 GNSAA
+148 GDSAA

-173 EQIRSLSNKNGA
+173 EQIRSLSNKNGS

-191 TQQNIKSALGL
+191 TQQNIKNALGL
-202 KYDAS
+202 KYNTN

-214 SEALKTIADKIPDD
+214 SKALKQFAIEPAGFNASFITEPVGFNASYMIEPSIPQEITDVALNGIETSYSNKRKAAHIMTRILRSPND
-228 QSSVVGSSEPPQY
+228 VQDSDFAPDVNKQFNSALFQVLNSGKASDSIKNALGFSDGDSSVNV
-241 KEAYYDDFSSD
+241 F
-252 RAPAKW
+252 
-258 VNTEIRTSPK
+258 TK
-268 PPSWHSEFKTKPT
+268 PPEQLT
-281 LDPVVLGAY
+281 DIRDNE
-290 PTISTP
+290 TIT
-296 PTDEEKKKAAA
+296 
-307 YNMAVALGISSSAA
+307 N
-321 LSEDLTK
+321 
-328 VDMVGA
+328 
-334 LNDILS
+334 LNDLQ
-340 EEESP
+340 
-345 MNTWLRNK
+345 K
-353 LTGSPDG
+353 
-360 TNLATSFNFQDGAI
+360 
-374 KKNDIYKKE
+374 
-383 SGEDATGVFKSLF
+383 
-396 EFERKELANLLAR
+396 KELANLLAE
-409 YANGNAN
+409 YANNENVTNIASTALVN
-416 PLTDDQKMTDDKY
+416 NTQHTEY
-429 TQASANQEYSKEP
+429 TQ
-442 QLYFNY
+442 QLTNH
-448 EAKLAYDNANDEEKQ
+448 Q
-463 KCNAYDAYLGN
+463 KYLGDK
-474 QDAWKNYHEWINNQ
+474 QAWDNHKTYLDNKQAWDNYTNYGQAANSLYNLANGQ
-488 TGYLNERASESL
+488 AADDTVTNE
-500 IKVAKGKTG
+500 
-509 YDGITNDQM
+509 QM
-518 VEMLNE
+518 VEMLNA
-524 LLKTVGENCTSSGD
+524 LLKEVGENCTSSGD
-538 YKTTK
+538 YKTKK

-572 QDDDGQKCY
+572 QDDEGQKCY
-581 MYVSNENVLDDT
+581 MYVSNENVIDDT

-653 DAYNQAMVEYEYK
+653 DA
-666 KDVYDKEMN
+666 
-675 DCNAKVKI
+675 
-683 IQAQDQK
+683 
-690 LEVRLKQLDTEQKAL
+690 
-705 STEIEALKS
+705 
-714 IRDKA
+714 
-719 IESSFK
+719 
-725 TFS
+725 

>member
-81 KSSGAY
+81 KASGAY

-103 RSSFSNIG
+103 RSSFSNVG

-121 DKSQALASN
+121 DKTKASY
-130 YARTANVDG
+130 YARTANVNG

-148 GNSAA
+148 GDSAA
-153 AKLQTYRDKLETYNN
+153 AKLQTYRDRLETYNN

-173 EQIRSLSNKNGA
+173 EQIRSLNNKNGS
-185 DACESS
+185 DVCESS

-202 KYDAS
+202 TTDSRNGIAQKLFGNTGKS
-207 GDGQNKI
+207 G
-214 SEALKTIADKIPDD
+214 LC
-228 QSSVVGSSEPPQY
+228 V
-241 KEAYYDDFSSD
+241 
-252 RAPAKW
+252 
-258 VNTEIRTSPK
+258 
-268 PPSWHSEFKTKPT
+268 
-281 LDPVVLGAY
+281 
-290 PTISTP
+290 
-296 PTDEEKKKAAA
+296 
-307 YNMAVALGISSSAA
+307 
-321 LSEDLTK
+321 
-328 VDMVGA
+328 
-334 LNDILS
+334 
-340 EEESP
+340 
-345 MNTWLRNK
+345 
-353 LTGSPDG
+353 
-360 TNLATSFNFQDGAI
+360 
-374 KKNDIYKKE
+374 
-383 SGEDATGVFKSLF
+383 TGVFPDVLALNTSGINNEKAKAAEAMVKVLNGTAANLDTNITAQNLSAAVKALGSLKVNNEQLMSAHLQDKLF
-396 EFERKELANLLAR
+396 TDNTLKDDYDFQDNGSNSTDLTSFKNLNELEKKELINLLTA
-409 YANGNAN
+409 YANADAA
-416 PLTDDQKMTDDKY
+416 TISSYDAKY
-429 TQASANQEYSKEP
+429 QVSDTNYTN
-442 QLYFNY
+442 YTNY
-448 EAKLAYDNANDEEKQ
+448 ENYGQAANSLYNLASGQAADD
-463 KCNAYDAYLGN
+463 
-474 QDAWKNYHEWINNQ
+474 
-488 TGYLNERASESL
+488 T
-500 IKVAKGKTG
+500 V
-509 YDGITNDQM
+509 TNDQM

-524 LLKTVGENCTSSGD
+524 LLKEVGEGSSSSGD
-538 YKTTK
+538 YKTKK

>member
-81 KSSGAY
+81 KASGAY

-103 RSSFSNIG
+103 RSSFSNVG

-121 DKSQALASN
+121 DKTKASY
-130 YARTANVDG
+130 YARTANVNG

-148 GNSAA
+148 GDSAA

-173 EQIRSLSNKNGA
+173 EQIRSLNNKNGS
-185 DACESS
+185 DVCESS

-202 KYDAS
+202 TTDSRNGIAQKLFGNTGKS
-207 GDGQNKI
+207 G
-214 SEALKTIADKIPDD
+214 LC
-228 QSSVVGSSEPPQY
+228 V
-241 KEAYYDDFSSD
+241 
-252 RAPAKW
+252 
-258 VNTEIRTSPK
+258 
-268 PPSWHSEFKTKPT
+268 
-281 LDPVVLGAY
+281 
-290 PTISTP
+290 
-296 PTDEEKKKAAA
+296 
-307 YNMAVALGISSSAA
+307 
-321 LSEDLTK
+321 
-328 VDMVGA
+328 
-334 LNDILS
+334 
-340 EEESP
+340 
-345 MNTWLRNK
+345 
-353 LTGSPDG
+353 
-360 TNLATSFNFQDGAI
+360 
-374 KKNDIYKKE
+374 
-383 SGEDATGVFKSLF
+383 TGVFPDVLALNTSGINDEKAKAAEAMVKVLNGTAANLDTNITAQNLSAAVNALGSLKVNNKQLMSAHLQDKLF
-396 EFERKELANLLAR
+396 TSNTLKNEYDFTSAGASNPDSKDLSSFQNLNELEKKELINLLTA
-409 YANGNAN
+409 YANADAGTISSYDA
-416 PLTDDQKMTDDKY
+416 KY
-429 TQASANQEYSKEP
+429 QVSDTNYT
-442 QLYFNY
+442 NY
-448 EAKLAYDNANDEEKQ
+448 ENYGQAANSLYNLASGQAADN
-463 KCNAYDAYLGN
+463 
-474 QDAWKNYHEWINNQ
+474 
-488 TGYLNERASESL
+488 T
-500 IKVAKGKTG
+500 V
-509 YDGITNDQM
+509 TNDQM

-524 LLKTVGENCTSSGD
+524 LLKEVGEGSSSSGD
-538 YKTTK
+538 YKTKK

-625 MSDEGQVAKITFAD
+625 MSDEGQVSKITFAD

>member
-81 KSSGAY
+81 KASGAY

-103 RSSFSNIG
+103 RSSFSNVG

-121 DKSQALASN
+121 DKTKASY
-130 YARTANVDG
+130 YARTANVNG

-148 GNSAA
+148 GDSAA
-153 AKLQTYRDKLETYNN
+153 AKLQTYRDRLETYNN

-173 EQIRSLSNKNGA
+173 EQIRSLNNKNGS
-185 DACESS
+185 DFCESS

-202 KYDAS
+202 TTDSRNGIAQKLFGNTGKS
-207 GDGQNKI
+207 G
-214 SEALKTIADKIPDD
+214 LC
-228 QSSVVGSSEPPQY
+228 V
-241 KEAYYDDFSSD
+241 
-252 RAPAKW
+252 
-258 VNTEIRTSPK
+258 
-268 PPSWHSEFKTKPT
+268 
-281 LDPVVLGAY
+281 
-290 PTISTP
+290 
-296 PTDEEKKKAAA
+296 
-307 YNMAVALGISSSAA
+307 
-321 LSEDLTK
+321 
-328 VDMVGA
+328 
-334 LNDILS
+334 
-340 EEESP
+340 
-345 MNTWLRNK
+345 
-353 LTGSPDG
+353 
-360 TNLATSFNFQDGAI
+360 
-374 KKNDIYKKE
+374 
-383 SGEDATGVFKSLF
+383 TGVFPDVLALNTSGINNEKAKAAEAMVKVLNGTAANLDTNITAQNLSAAVKALGSLKVNNEQLMSAHLQDKLF
-396 EFERKELANLLAR
+396 TDNTLKDDYDFQDNGSNSTDLTSFKNLNELEKKELINLLTA
-409 YANGNAN
+409 YANADAGTISSYDA
-416 PLTDDQKMTDDKY
+416 KY
-429 TQASANQEYSKEP
+429 QVSDTNYTN
-442 QLYFNY
+442 YTNY
-448 EAKLAYDNANDEEKQ
+448 ENYGQAANSLYNLASGQAADD
-463 KCNAYDAYLGN
+463 
-474 QDAWKNYHEWINNQ
+474 
-488 TGYLNERASESL
+488 T
-500 IKVAKGKTG
+500 V
-509 YDGITNDQM
+509 TNDQM

-524 LLKTVGENCTSSGD
+524 LLKEVGEGSSSSGD
-538 YKTTK
+538 YKTKK

>member
-81 KSSGAY
+81 KASGAY

-103 RSSFSNIG
+103 RSSFSNVG

-121 DKSQALASN
+121 DKTKASY
-130 YARTANVDG
+130 YARTANVNG

-148 GNSAA
+148 GDSAA

-202 KYDAS
+202 TEDNRNGIAQKLFGNTGKS
-207 GDGQNKI
+207 G
-214 SEALKTIADKIPDD
+214 LC
-228 QSSVVGSSEPPQY
+228 V
-241 KEAYYDDFSSD
+241 
-252 RAPAKW
+252 
-258 VNTEIRTSPK
+258 
-268 PPSWHSEFKTKPT
+268 
-281 LDPVVLGAY
+281 
-290 PTISTP
+290 
-296 PTDEEKKKAAA
+296 
-307 YNMAVALGISSSAA
+307 
-321 LSEDLTK
+321 
-328 VDMVGA
+328 
-334 LNDILS
+334 
-340 EEESP
+340 
-345 MNTWLRNK
+345 
-353 LTGSPDG
+353 
-360 TNLATSFNFQDGAI
+360 
-374 KKNDIYKKE
+374 
-383 SGEDATGVFKSLF
+383 TGVFPDVLALNTSGINDEKAKAAEAMVKVLNGTAANLDTNITAQNLSAAVKALGSLKVNNEQLMSAHLQDKLF
-396 EFERKELANLLAR
+396 TSNTLKDDYDFQDNGSNSTDLTSFKNLNELEKKELINLLTA
-409 YANGNAN
+409 YANADAGTISSYDA
-416 PLTDDQKMTDDKY
+416 KY
-429 TQASANQEYSKEP
+429 QVSDTNYTN
-442 QLYFNY
+442 YTNY
-448 EAKLAYDNANDEEKQ
+448 ENYGQAANSLYNLASGQAADD
-463 KCNAYDAYLGN
+463 
-474 QDAWKNYHEWINNQ
+474 
-488 TGYLNERASESL
+488 T
-500 IKVAKGKTG
+500 V
-509 YDGITNDQM
+509 TNDQM

-524 LLKTVGENCTSSGD
+524 LLKEVGEGSSSSGD
-538 YKTTK
+538 YKTKK

-625 MSDEGQVAKITFAD
+625 MSDEGQVSKITFAD